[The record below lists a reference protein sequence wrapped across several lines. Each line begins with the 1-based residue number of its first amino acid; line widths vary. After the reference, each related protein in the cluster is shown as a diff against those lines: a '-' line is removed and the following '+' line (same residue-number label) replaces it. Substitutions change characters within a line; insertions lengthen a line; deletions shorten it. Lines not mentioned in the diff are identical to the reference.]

1 MGINLLEPMT
11 HMTFDLLV
19 EKSCMRL
26 VPPPLLV
33 PGCLIIMKHCYLL
46 LLCSSMAG
54 TWSLSLF
61 GSSGSA
67 STRGPAFSCCKYK
80 ILFLELD
87 YQVVNS
93 ISGQK
98 CSFPL
103 RCMSGATKHNQ
114 LSTINI
120 PSFHPPLAP
129 YILQRKISK
138 IKNKIVVVC
147 ILTFLAIK
155 PTHRLFN
162 RIGLHFWSPYTPF
175 DSHIVI
181 YRYDMCWM
189 AYTSNI
195 TFLAFW
201 TKIMHIYGILHLSW

>member
-1 MGINLLEPMT
+1 
-11 HMTFDLLV
+11 MTFDLLV

-33 PGCLIIMKHCYLL
+33 PGCLMIMKHCYLL

-162 RIGLHFWSPYTPF
+162 RIGLHF
-175 DSHIVI
+175 
-181 YRYDMCWM
+181 
-189 AYTSNI
+189 
-195 TFLAFW
+195 
-201 TKIMHIYGILHLSW
+201 